1 MRGIHVTPWA
11 LVHDPSTLQRGAYS
25 RPAGGVCMPSHPDQ
39 ESGVIK
45 LMLDTFNQELVWTM
59 TSPYTQPLDTYL

>member
-1 MRGIHVTPWA
+1 
-11 LVHDPSTLQRGAYS
+11 
-25 RPAGGVCMPSHPDQ
+25 MPSHPDQ